1 MTWFY
6 VRHNTPTIYKFP
18 TKTTNILV
26 TSINFL
32 LHAWISVQPM
42 LLSIVFN
49 RYLCSKV
56 VVVLWAERNSQ
67 LFDCHIWSL
76 VQTMVDC
83 GKRPLSHHIYKISVN
98 RTSIKSFEFKVCN
111 LSHIHSADIKYSLH
125 EYTKSVSF
133 LLHVSFMIHVY
144 VIGTLLIKKILKET
158 TGYA

>member
-32 LHAWISVQPM
+32 LHAWISVHPM
-42 LLSIVFN
+42 LSSIVFN
-49 RYLCSKV
+49 RYLCSEV

-76 VQTMVDC
+76 IQTMVDC
-83 GKRPLSHHIYKISVN
+83 GKRPLSHHIYKN
-98 RTSIKSFEFKVCN
+98 QCKSNIILIFRLKVCKI
-111 LSHIHSADIKYSLH
+111 SHIYSADIKYSLH
-125 EYTKSVSF
+125 EYKKSVSF
-133 LLHVSFMIHVY
+133 LLHLSFMIHVY
-144 VIGTLLIKKILKET
+144 VIGTLLIKKI
-158 TGYA
+158 